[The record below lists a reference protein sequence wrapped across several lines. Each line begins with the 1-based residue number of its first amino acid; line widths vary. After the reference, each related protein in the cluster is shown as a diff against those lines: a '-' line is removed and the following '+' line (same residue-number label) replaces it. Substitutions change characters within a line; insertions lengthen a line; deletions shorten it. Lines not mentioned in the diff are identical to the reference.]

1 MCSELFYFCQQ
12 MELIMK
18 HFGWKQ
24 VVIHIIQTNGGTKEG
39 WHGHDQR
46 QVCVSEW
53 ESGWDL
59 TFTCNAMIKGSI
71 MIQDFM
77 LHLVH

>member
-1 MCSELFYFCQQ
+1 
-12 MELIMK
+12 MK
-18 HFGWKQ
+18 HFGWRQ
-24 VVIHIIQTNGGTKEG
+24 VVIQTNGGIKEG
-39 WHGHDQR
+39 WHDQR

-53 ESGWDL
+53 ELGWDL

>member
-1 MCSELFYFCQQ
+1 
-12 MELIMK
+12 MK
-18 HFGWKQ
+18 HFGWRQ
-24 VVIHIIQTNGGTKEG
+24 VVIQTNGGIKEG
-39 WHGHDQR
+39 WHDQR